1 MRVLGDE
8 VLGHGPRATGETQLL
23 CARFRQAQPTGGHHL
38 PGLEAV
44 HMGFSVSLVCLLS
57 PLYIRFIVRQLEY
70 SRSATNF
77 TVFY

>member
-8 VLGHGPRATGETQLL
+8 VLGHGPR
-23 CARFRQAQPTGGHHL
+23 GGHGCSVL
-38 PGLEAV
+38 GSDRPGQRAATTDGPEAA